1 MIQRLLVVE
10 DDPAVSDLLRRCLTA
25 AGFIVPF
32 MFVYEPALIM
42 INGWAQLHV
51 SLLACVSAVLG
62 CICLAAGLHGY
73 LLAAARIWERALL
86 VCAALL
92 LIAPELVSSLVGLV
106 LLAVV
111 IAAQLPRRR
120 VATSP
125 AS

>member
-1 MIQRLLVVE
+1 
-10 DDPAVSDLLRRCLTA
+10 
-25 AGFIVPF
+25 

-92 LIAPELVSSLVGLV
+92 LIAPELVSSLVGLTV
-106 LLAVV
+106 LDLIRDEGLQENARDVGRHLRERLEELAREHP
-111 IAAQLPRRR
+111 ILAAVHGSGFYLGP
-120 VATSP
+120 
-125 AS
+125 